1 MKKNKFTKKL
11 IFTLAISTMVTIA
24 SCDSNLSFT
33 STRADNDKLPS
44 VIANL
49 TSGVSGSTVR
59 ISNIASLGDDIK
71 QASSIKVAMDNGKT
85 TYPVV
90 RNSDGSLSFNVP
102 ANIKINSNGDFNAL
116 FILDDQ
122 KSYLAT
128 IKTGSQVK
136 LQSPGIILSKPT
148 GAVIKG
154 EKLKMTANIPDEA
167 KGKFVFNWYYSSNPS
182 SGVYVPIS
190 GTSQTVD
197 WTPNASGS
205 YFIKIDMLDKLTG
218 FVSSYTTPV
227 STVFVTDA
235 KDIFS
240 ITPSSGTVL
249 RGKQANFS
257 VNIPNLDPTK
267 YTFSWSV
274 SQSAQGPFSIISGD
288 SQSTDW
294 NTTTSGNYFIKVDV
308 FNKET
313 NENSSYTSSEPILF
327 VTESENIITTTPAQ
341 GNIVRGDVL
350 KLSSNATTDQNSTY
364 SWFYSSSAQGPWL
377 SIAGAGKD
385 VNWNPPSAGSFF
397 IRTDVSD
404 GTTKNVSTFISPKAV
419 AFVTE
424 ASNVFRTNPVI
435 ANIKRG
441 SYVSVSADI
450 PGAAGKN
457 YQYNWSISSSVN
469 GSFQAIFNASGNS
482 KSNTIKW
489 RPANEGTYYMK
500 VDAINI
506 ENQQIVSFTSPNPVV
521 FVNEL
526 TPLFKTSPDIARITK
541 DQSVDITA
549 DIENPVNT
557 VFAWSYGV
565 SSQGP
570 WTSIGGTSS
579 PKVTWDKKAKASG
592 TYFIKLDI
600 SDPLDRSIT
609 TFVSRSPII
618 FVDAD
623 TTTSTSANFGG
634 F

>member
-1 MKKNKFTKKL
+1 MKKTKLTKTL
-11 IFTLAISTMVTIA
+11 IFTFAISTMVTIA
-24 SCDSNLSFT
+24 GCDSDLSFT
-33 STRADNDKLPS
+33 STRGDNDKLPS
-44 VIANL
+44 IIANL
-49 TSGVSGSTVR
+49 TSGVSGSTAR
-59 ISNIASLGDDIK
+59 ISNMASLNDDIK
-71 QASSIKVAMDNGKT
+71 KASSIKIVMDNGRT
-85 TYPVV
+85 TYPVI

-116 FILDDQ
+116 LILDDQ

-136 LQSPGIILSKPT
+136 LQSPGLILSKPT
-148 GAVIKG
+148 GAIIKG
-154 EKLKMTANIPDEA
+154 EKLKITANIPDDA
-167 KGKFVFNWYYSSNPS
+167 KGKFIFNWSYSSNPA
-182 SGVYVPIS
+182 SGVYLPIS
-190 GTSQTVD
+190 GTGQTVD

-205 YFIKIDMLDKLTG
+205 YFIKVDMLDKLTG
-218 FVSSYTTPV
+218 SLSTYTTPV
-227 STVFVTDA
+227 STIFVTDA

-240 ITPSSGTVL
+240 IMPSSGTVL

-267 YTFSWSV
+267 YTFSWAV
-274 SQSAQGPFSIISGD
+274 SQSAQGPFSTISGE

-313 NENSSYTSSEPILF
+313 NENSSYTSSEPLLF

-350 KLSSNATTDQNSTY
+350 KLTSNSTTDENSTY
-364 SWFYSSSAQGPWL
+364 SWFYSTTSQGPWL

-385 VNWNPPSAGSFF
+385 VNWNPPLAGSFF

-424 ASNVFRTNPVI
+424 ASNVFKTKPLI
-435 ANIKRG
+435 ANVKRG
-441 SYVSVSADI
+441 SYVSVTAEV
-450 PGAAGKN
+450 PGSAGKN
-457 YQYNWSISSSVN
+457 YQYNWSISSSAN
-469 GSFQAIFNASGNS
+469 GPFQAIFNASGDS
-482 KSNTIKW
+482 KTNTIKW
-489 RPANEGTYYMK
+489 RPANEGTYYIK

-506 ENQQIVSFTSPNPVV
+506 ENQQVVSFTSPNPVV

-526 TPLFKTSPDIARITK
+526 TPLFKTSPDMARITK
-541 DQSVDITA
+541 DQSVDIVA
-549 DIENPVNT
+549 DLENPINT
-557 VFAWSYGV
+557 VFAWSYAI

-579 PKVTWDKKAKASG
+579 PKVTWDKKPKAPG
-592 TYFIKLDI
+592 TYFIKVDI

-609 TFVSRSPII
+609 SFISRSPII

-623 TTTSTSANFGG
+623 TNASTSANFGG